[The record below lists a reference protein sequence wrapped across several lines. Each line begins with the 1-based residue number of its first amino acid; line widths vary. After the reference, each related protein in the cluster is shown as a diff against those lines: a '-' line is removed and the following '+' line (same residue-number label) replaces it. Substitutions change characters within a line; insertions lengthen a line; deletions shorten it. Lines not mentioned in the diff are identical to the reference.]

1 MRMGHTIRRLPA
13 RGSAQTVG
21 DHIRPPQ
28 LSAVYPRLD
37 VRRLHELAKAKQV
50 PVSLLL
56 REALANYLKGVTNEQ

>member
-13 RGSAQTVG
+13 RGSAQSVG
-21 DHIRPPQ
+21 DRIRPPQ

-37 VRRLHELAKAKQV
+37 VRRLHELAKAKGV

-56 REALANYLKGVTNEQ
+56 REALASYLASVAT